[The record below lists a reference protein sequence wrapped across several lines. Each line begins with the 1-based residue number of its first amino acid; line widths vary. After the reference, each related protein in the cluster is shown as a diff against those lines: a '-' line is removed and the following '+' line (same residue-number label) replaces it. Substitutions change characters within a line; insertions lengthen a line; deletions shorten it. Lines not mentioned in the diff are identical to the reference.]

1 MRDEMTE
8 LSRINFDEATSG
20 LKTVR
25 EAVDFLEENARI
37 RTFRE
42 KLEKFYAGDDL
53 RKIIHIEQMVLPDA
67 GGMNMLKKMERLIT
81 VTENPGSSSRM
92 IILLPCIWQ
101 VKNGTVPG
109 QENLLMTMVR

>member
-67 GGMNMLKKMERLIT
+67 GGMNMLKKMKLTLKWIPVNPSIH
-81 VTENPGSSSRM
+81 VTLSSINS
-92 IILLPCIWQ
+92 
-101 VKNGTVPG
+101 
-109 QENLLMTMVR
+109 

>member
-81 VTENPGSSSRM
+81 VTENRGSSSRM
-92 IILLPCIWQ
+92 IVVFSPF
-101 VKNGTVPG
+101 
-109 QENLLMTMVR
+109 